1 MGEPANGE
9 VEPSGPRTT
18 TSSNDPFLEQFFA
31 RLPAKLHTSFTD
43 RQLAALKSVFG
54 EATHTGHGV
63 DLRLSVP
70 LPPTGKR
77 AYLVL
82 LGGRHRR
89 KRERPKRRLRG
100 RIVAVVVGGLFVA
113 QIILALTANVL
124 MLV

>member
-9 VEPSGPRTT
+9 GEPSGPRTA
-18 TSSNDPFLEQFFA
+18 TSSNDRFLEQFFA
-31 RLPAKLHTSFTD
+31 RLPVKLHTSFTD

-54 EATHTGHGV
+54 EATHTGHSL

-89 KRERPKRRLRG
+89 TRERPKRRPRG
-100 RIVAVVVGGLFVA
+100 RIVAAVVGGLFAA
-113 QIILALTANVL
+113 QIIVALTAIVL

>member
-1 MGEPANGE
+1 MGELAKGE
-9 VEPSGPRTT
+9 VEPSGPRTA
-18 TSSNDPFLEQFFA
+18 TSSNDPFLAQFFA

-43 RQLAALKSVFG
+43 RHLAALKSVFG
-54 EATHTGHGV
+54 EAPHAGHGV

-89 KRERPKRRLRG
+89 KRERPMRRPRR
-100 RIVAVVVGGLFVA
+100 RIVAAVVGGLFVA
-113 QIILALTANVL
+113 QVIVALAMIVL
-124 MLV
+124 SLV

>member
-1 MGEPANGE
+1 M
-9 VEPSGPRTT
+9 
-18 TSSNDPFLEQFFA
+18 
-31 RLPAKLHTSFTD
+31 
-43 RQLAALKSVFG
+43 
-54 EATHTGHGV
+54 
-63 DLRLSVP
+63 SVP

-89 KRERPKRRLRG
+89 KRERPKRRLCG
-100 RIVAVVVGGLFVA
+100 RIVAVIVGGLFVA